1 MTPKIDK
8 EFHALIP
15 PLQPEELA
23 GLEAGLKKYG
33 CLDAL
38 KVWEETGILLD
49 GHNRLAICTRLNL
62 AYRIETLSFADRLDA
77 KLWMVEHQLGRR
89 NLAEIDHIA
98 LASER
103 EDIIAE
109 KAKANKAHGQTA
121 PGRTLVPNSA
131 QAFDPTKT
139 RDEAAKLAGVGHD
152 TYTKGKAVLAKGT
165 PELVQSVRE
174 GSISIHAASA
184 LVDLPEEE
192 QNKLVKQGRKAARAK
207 ATETRK
213 ARAKAKGAARTNDV
227 IEKARARPMPEPTVG
242 SDEDRAFL
250 ASQPIRR
257 VVNVAKFDAD
267 AVAYRI
273 SSEVLADAWK
283 AVMDIVGQRTEA
295 GMGPYMLAL
304 KAFRA
309 IPEPAC
315 WCVCNKCEGKT
326 HHKGPCAS
334 CNASGYK
341 LKNF

>member
-1 MTPKIDK
+1 MTPTIDK

-15 PLQPEELA
+15 PLQPDELA

-62 AYRIETLSFADRLDA
+62 AYRVETLSFADRLDA

-89 NLAEIDHIA
+89 NLADIDRIA
-98 LASER
+98 LASDQENL
-103 EDIIAE
+103 IA
-109 KAKANKAHGQTA
+109 AKAEANQLGSLKQNATVCQKSDKRIDTI
-121 PGRTLVPNSA
+121 
-131 QAFDPTKT
+131 DTKV
-139 RDEAAKLAGVGHD
+139 EAAKVAGVSHD
-152 TYTKGKAVLAKGT
+152 TYAKGKAVLAKGT

-257 VVNVAKFDAD
+257 VVAVAKFDAD

-273 SSEVLADAWK
+273 ASEVLADAWK

-326 HHKGPCAS
+326 HHSGPCAS